1 MQRVR
6 FTIKFRDFDDD
17 MAKFRENPDADDDE
31 EDAAAAGKE
40 GDGSDESGS
49 DSDDDVSDAAL
60 FEFSFELRAKKGQ
73 ELSCCQFARV
83 KNETVKL
90 NNFRVTAN
98 LGRSLRPSRGRRLRR
113 RLRRRSATT
122 RRAMTPTGTTR
133 ATTLVRALRTTTR
146 E

>member
-1 MQRVR
+1 
-6 FTIKFRDFDDD
+6 

-49 DSDDDVSDAAL
+49 DSDDDVSDTAL

-83 KNETVKL
+83 KNEMREKL
-90 NNFRVTAN
+90 QNFRVMAS

-122 RRAMTPTGTTR
+122 RRAMTLTGTIR
-133 ATTLVRALRTTTR
+133 ATTPARALRTTTR